1 MDKLMASGR
10 VSYSRFSNWI
20 KQNLTS
26 TTHALCKLCNNKYMD
41 VSRMGTSALV
51 SHANGMHHKQKVSA
65 VNPLALFFKANE
77 QTASKNT
84 PSVPPVQHQLAMKQF
99 QKQTTMHL
107 HLLKPKST
115 LLMMQVMCLMCL
127 KLIESHSSY
136 RSCLVLSRLFRKM
149 FPDSEIASKFK
160 LSKKSSYIISS

>member
-20 KQNLTS
+20 KKNPTS

-51 SHANGMHHKQKVSA
+51 SHANGTRHKQKVSA

-77 QTASKNT
+77 QTASKTT
-84 PSVPPVQHQLAMKQF
+84 PSVPPS
-99 QKQTTMHL
+99 
-107 HLLKPKST
+107 ST
-115 LLMMQVMCLMCL
+115 STCNETVP
-127 KLIESHSSY
+127 ETNNDASS
-136 RSCLVLSRLFRKM
+136 STKT
-149 FPDSEIASKFK
+149 K
-160 LSKKSSYIISS
+160 IISSNDASDVLDVLETY